1 MDTLKILKVYIFG
14 IWVGVMF
21 FNGITFAQATPS
33 GAWQQTLKGA
43 SSEGKVMVVGPP
55 APQFREALIAF
66 QKYFPQIKVEYVG
79 PSLRDFGPRILTERK
94 MEQFLWD
101 VLVGGAETPNLHL
114 KPAGVLDPLE
124 PALMLPEVLSDSA
137 WLGGFN
143 DGWMDREKRFIY
155 GVTGTV
161 NAQVLV
167 DRSIISEE
175 QLNRVEDLVAPKWKG
190 KISWQEPRAP
200 GGGSAAAGYWLH
212 LLGEDFVRK
221 LLQQDIV
228 SVRDRR
234 QQAEWLVKGKYPIG
248 IAVTDAFLDIYRAQG
263 LGLKVEP
270 LAPHTPAG
278 GATRLGA
285 GNGNVVLI
293 NRAPNPNAAKIFVN
307 WLLSRQGQEIFV
319 KSTGDNSRRLD
330 VKGPSQT
337 APKPGVKYI
346 NINKEELVHNISR
359 AMKIAT
365 EVLK

>member
-1 MDTLKILKVYIFG
+1 MKILMQLTIPLFLTWFSIVSY
-14 IWVGVMF
+14 GVPV
-21 FNGITFAQATPS
+21 FAQ
-33 GAWQQTLKGA
+33 GASAVWQQTLKA
-43 SSEGKVMVVGPP
+43 ATTEGNLVIVGPP
-55 APQFREALIAF
+55 APQYREALIAF
-66 QKYFPQIKVEYVG
+66 QKHFPQIKVEYVG
-79 PSLRDFGPRILTERK
+79 PSLRDFSPRILTERK
-94 MEQFLWD
+94 MEQFFWD

-124 PALMLPEVLSDSA
+124 PALMLPEVLNDSA

-143 DGWMDREKRFIY
+143 DGWMDREKRYIY

-221 LLQQDIV
+221 LLQQDILT
-228 SVRDRR
+228 VRDRR

-248 IAVTDAFLDIYRAQG
+248 IAVTDAFLDIYRAKG
-263 LGLKVEP
+263 IGLKVEP

-293 NRAPNPNAAKIFVN
+293 NRAPHPNAAKVFVN

-330 VKGPSQT
+330 VKGPAQT

-365 EVLK
+365 EILK